1 MKPEEGAKK
10 QIEIYRNMSGK
21 ERLSI
26 VFGMW
31 EFALSLAKASERS
44 LHPELSEE
52 EIEKRARGRL
62 AGGTTGSH

>member
-1 MKPEEGAKK
+1 
-10 QIEIYRNMSGK
+10 MSGK

-52 EIEKRARGRL
+52 EIEKRARERL